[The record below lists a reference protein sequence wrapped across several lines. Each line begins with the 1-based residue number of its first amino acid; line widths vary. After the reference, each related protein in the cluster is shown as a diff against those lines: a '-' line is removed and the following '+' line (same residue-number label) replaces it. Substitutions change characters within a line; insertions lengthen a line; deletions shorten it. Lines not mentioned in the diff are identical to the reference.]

1 MTKHVILACA
11 ALALMAHPKTS
22 RFRNL
27 PIGWLIASL
36 VGLAILLG
44 CAYLLYPA
52 LHARYLFHELE
63 TLQFGHSTFEDAE
76 RLARKIDAQPYP
88 PNGPC
93 NRSKCEWDKR
103 IDNAYLPRW
112 WRGAGES
119 FVVTF
124 DVKDSL
130 VVRKNTG
137 FGIGTLDSFP
147 PSQVGLVEQEHWGRL
162 NTPEPVSAGWGTSER
177 FRYYQ
182 FVVYMTPKASVEDRR
197 RYTAFNYSCLW
208 KYQGCKDARELL
220 PTADPFPSDQTTTG
234 QQ

>member
-1 MTKHVILACA
+1 
-11 ALALMAHPKTS
+11 MAHPKTS
-22 RFRNL
+22 RFRSV

-36 VGLAILLG
+36 VGLAMLFCG
-44 CAYLLYPA
+44 ACLLYPS
-52 LHARYLFHELE
+52 LHARYLFSELE
-63 TLQFGHSTFEDAE
+63 TLQLGRSTFEDAE
-76 RLARKIDAQPYP
+76 RLARKINAKPYP
-88 PNGPC
+88 PNEPC

-119 FVVTF
+119 FVVAF
-124 DVKDSL
+124 DVKDSQ
-130 VVRKNTG
+130 VARKNTG

-147 PSQVGLVEQEHWGRL
+147 LSQVGLVEQVHWGRL
-162 NTPEPVSAGWGTSER
+162 NTPEPVAAGWGTSER

-182 FVVYMTPKASVEDRR
+182 FIVYMTPKASAQDRQ
-197 RYTAFNYSCLW
+197 RYTAFNYGCFW

-220 PTADPFPSDQTTTG
+220 PTADPFPSSLMTIN